1 MKLDVEVVSD
11 DICMGCPGMKLELV
25 DVCDI
30 DGVVLD
36 TICRC
41 KYVAFCKC
49 AADRATA
56 LLKKEG
62 DPQDKHVV

>member
-1 MKLDVEVVSD
+1 MKLDVVVVSD

-30 DGVVLD
+30 DGVVVD
-36 TICRC
+36 KICKC
-41 KYVAFCKC
+41 KYVAFCSY